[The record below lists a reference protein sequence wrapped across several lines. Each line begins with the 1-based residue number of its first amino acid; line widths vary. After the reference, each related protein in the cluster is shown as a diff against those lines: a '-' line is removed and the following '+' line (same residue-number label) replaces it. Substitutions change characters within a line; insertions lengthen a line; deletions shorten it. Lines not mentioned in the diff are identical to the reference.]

1 MMSLEHHDLLSLP
14 PRASQRKVMPGK
26 TIPSGYSALP
36 YLTYASEPLME
47 KHFYWFKGFLNAPTN
62 IPLNS
67 LSYLHLQNPVHLKKL
82 IFSMKALAL
91 TFELL
96 YFLLPCTDSPVV
108 SLIWNFTW
116 EEYFFKENQSL
127 MSKRDVICLDWW
139 LVPLLFTVWPGF
151 PHWHNLTA
159 FIAL

>member
-26 TIPSGYSALP
+26 TIPSGYSGLP

-47 KHFYWFKGFLNAPTN
+47 KHFYWFKGFLNSPTN

-91 TFELL
+91 TSELL

-116 EEYFFKENQSL
+116 EEYFSRRTNHW
-127 MSKRDVICLDWW
+127 CLNGTLYALKW
-139 LVPLLFTVWPGF
+139 LVPLLFTIWPGF